1 MTITVMQERELE
13 HIPVV
18 MVREDLTALPSF
30 PLPPGY
36 RLRSYRHGEAS
47 LWAEIEVSVG
57 EFPTVE
63 QALMH
68 FEKEFGPYPDELEK
82 RCLFLED
89 AAGRAIGTTTAWFHN
104 ASWLEAHPHFAGK
117 NYGRLHWVAIRP
129 EHQGRKLAKPLL
141 AAALRRLAQFHSR
154 AYLTTQTTSAR
165 AIHLYLDWGFVP
177 LEVSERCPQAWRRL
191 ASVLEHPALE
201 SYQQR

>member
-1 MTITVMQERELE
+1 MTITAFRERNLE

-18 MVREDLTALPSF
+18 MVREDLTTVPSF

-36 RLRSYRHGEAS
+36 RLRCYRRGEAP

-57 EFPTVE
+57 EFPTLE
-63 QALMH
+63 RALAH
-68 FEKEFGPYPDELEK
+68 FEKEFGPYPDDLEK

-89 AAGRAIGTTTAWFHN
+89 AAGRALGTATAWFHN
-104 ASWLEAHPHFAGK
+104 LSGPEAPLQFQGK
-117 NYGRLHWVAIRP
+117 DYGRIHWVAIRP

-165 AIHLYLDWGFVP
+165 AIHLYLDLGFVP
-177 LEVSERCPQAWRRL
+177 LVLSERCSSAWRLL
-191 ASVLEHPALE
+191 AALLEHPALE
-201 SYQQR
+201 EYQ